1 MKSLQLFLLMAA
13 ALLAVVALRAMTPEA
28 RASFEAFERKA
39 EGGDPEAMYRLSA
52 LLEKGYDSIA
62 PDTLRSLSLLRR
74 SASAGYAPAQNY
86 LGYLYG
92 EGRMVKADA
101 DSSRFWIMRAAD
113 AGDPKAAHNAAYML
127 LHPEGDGRD
136 ATADSLAVGYLR
148 RAANTGLPQSQTL
161 LADLYA
167 EGRVLRADTARA
179 VALYEKAIAHGFADA
194 QLRLLNMMG
203 LQWRRYDSAASLGE
217 ALRYLNMGAP
227 VIAVEFLRNIG
238 PAAPETARA
247 YALLGHAYSRGLGV
261 GYDHAKANEYFARAA
276 QLGDPS
282 AQFILAETL
291 EIFPDALRTLLPDLD
306 ADDAT
311 MTPESLRAAAARAGV
326 TDAAAATRRLLAQ
339 AETQVPTPAQDP
351 NPNPTRAK
359 ARTPNQETPTPAT
372 KPTAAK
378 APSLGRGAVP
388 PGSVSKL

>member
-1 MKSLQLFLLMAA
+1 MKSLPLFLLMAA
-13 ALLAVVALRAMTPEA
+13 ALLAGVALRAMTPEA

-127 LHPEGDGRD
+127 LHPGGDGRD
-136 ATADSLAVGYLR
+136 AAADSLAVGYLR
-148 RAANTGLPQSQTL
+148 RAADAGLPQSQTL

-167 EGRVLRADTARA
+167 EGRVLRADTASA

-203 LQWRRYDSAASLGE
+203 PRWRRYDSAASLGE

-238 PAAPETARA
+238 PAEPETARA

-306 ADDAT
+306 LDADDAT

-326 TDAAAATRRLLAQ
+326 TAAATATRRLLA
-339 AETQVPTPAQDP
+339 PAV
-351 NPNPTRAK
+351 R
-359 ARTPNQETPTPAT
+359 
-372 KPTAAK
+372 
-378 APSLGRGAVP
+378 
-388 PGSVSKL
+388 

>member
-1 MKSLQLFLLMAA
+1 MKSLPLFLLMAA
-13 ALLAVVALRAMTPEA
+13 ALLAGVALRAMTPEA

-101 DSSRFWIMRAAD
+101 DSSRLWIMRAAD

-127 LHPEGDGRD
+127 LHSGSDGRD
-136 ATADSLAVGYLR
+136 AAADSLAVGYLR
-148 RAANTGLPQSQTL
+148 RAADAGLPQSQTL

-203 LQWRRYDSAASLGE
+203 PQWRRYDSAASLGE

-311 MTPESLRAAAARAGV
+311 MTPENLRAAAARAGV
-326 TDAAAATRRLLAQ
+326 TDAAAATRRLLAP

-378 APSLGRGAVP
+378 APSLERGAVP

>member
-1 MKSLQLFLLMAA
+1 MRRLPLFLLMAA
-13 ALLAVVALRAMTPEA
+13 ALVAGVALRAMTPEA

-52 LLEKGYDSIA
+52 LLERGYDSIT

-74 SASAGYAPAQNY
+74 SAAAGYAPAQNY

-127 LHPEGDGRD
+127 LHPGGDGRV
-136 ATADSLAVGYLR
+136 ASADSLALGYLR
-148 RAANTGLPQSQTL
+148 RAADAGLPQSQTL

-203 LQWRRYDSAASLGE
+203 PRWRRYGSAASLGE

-227 VIAVEFLRNIG
+227 VIAVELLRNIG
-238 PAAPETARA
+238 PAEPETARA

-306 ADDAT
+306 DDA

-326 TDAAAATRRLLAQ
+326 TDAATATRRLLAPT
-339 AETQVPTPAQDP
+339 ETQIPTPAQDP

-378 APSLGRGAVP
+378 APSLERGAVP
-388 PGSVSKL
+388 SGSVSKL

>member
-1 MKSLQLFLLMAA
+1 MKSLPLFLLMAA
-13 ALLAVVALRAMTPEA
+13 ALLAGVALRAMTPEA
-28 RASFEAFERKA
+28 RASFESFERKA

-74 SASAGYAPAQNY
+74 SAAAGYAPAQNY

-136 ATADSLAVGYLR
+136 AAADSLAVGYLR
-148 RAANTGLPQSQTL
+148 RAADAGLPQSQTL

-203 LQWRRYDSAASLGE
+203 PQWRRYDSAASLRE

-291 EIFPDALRTLLPDLD
+291 EIFPDALRTPLPDLD
-306 ADDAT
+306 LDDAT
-311 MTPESLRAAAARAGV
+311 MTPESLRAAAARGGV
-326 TDAAAATRRLLAQ
+326 TDAAAATRRLLA
-339 AETQVPTPAQDP
+339 PAV
-351 NPNPTRAK
+351 R
-359 ARTPNQETPTPAT
+359 
-372 KPTAAK
+372 
-378 APSLGRGAVP
+378 
-388 PGSVSKL
+388 